1 MKTVRCIVTIF
12 LCWFLVLSSSSVFS
26 QAKAFDASQGNYR
39 NILDMLK
46 EVPGVDVKSTTDKT
60 GGSVT
65 IRGVASLATS
75 KNNPLKPVYVVDG
88 AIYTGYITNIN
99 PRDVAEIS
107 ILKDAA
113 SGTSYG
119 SQAMGGVILI
129 TTKRGINTA
138 AYNAVVSSYDETAYE
153 YFIQHKS
160 KLKVFDWDD
169 KVIIESAIR
178 QQRDNMLVFVKNK
191 KEVLVPVTDIRRVE
205 IVQQ

>member
-1 MKTVRCIVTIF
+1 MKTARCIAAIS
-12 LCWFLVLSSSSVFS
+12 LCWFLMVTPSRVFS

-39 NILDMLK
+39 NILDMLR
-46 EVPGVDVKSTTDKT
+46 EVPGVDVRSTSDKT

-65 IRGVASLATS
+65 IRGIASLAAS
-75 KNNPLKPVYVVDG
+75 KNNPLRPVFVVDG
-88 AIYTGYITNIN
+88 AIYSGYITNIN

-107 ILKDAA
+107 ILRDAA

-169 KVIIESAIR
+169 NVIIESAIR
-178 QQRDNMLVFVKNK
+178 RQRDNMLVFIKNK
-191 KEVLVPVTDIRRVE
+191 KEVMVPVTDIRRVE
-205 IVQQ
+205 IVQ